1 MSLKNK
7 LLFNS
12 FMKKTKQRKCR
23 NCKYA
28 YIKGNIFA
36 CYKTGYYIEPLHLIC
51 FSKRSKICKK

>member
-1 MSLKNK
+1 MSIKNK

-12 FMKKTKQRKCR
+12 FMKKAKQKKCKD
-23 NCKYA
+23 CKYA